1 MSPNRKRPSAVIGC
15 GLTAVVNH
23 VETAVAVFRVDH
35 GAARDVIFAAAIL
48 VHSGA
53 YVGRCWGDL
62 DRLTVR
68 NESAP
73 QAGPASLVSPDL
85 QPVDVPAID
94 LRSGESRRTN
104 QLVGRDRRDP

>member
-1 MSPNRKRPSAVIGC
+1 MSPNRKRPSG
-15 GLTAVVNH
+15 GDRLRLTAVVNH